1 MPRGTLHGGGLS
13 WKASGRR
20 RQTVSSKAQG
30 GRSGLKGGGGPHGA
44 PQPLASGQMRCDTC
58 FSFLTGQGGCGKQLG
73 GRMGCA
79 RPIPSGCEK
88 GVSPLLQHRA
98 HGPRHSCPGG
108 SGAHKQALPDSCLP
122 ACSAT
127 RQTQVTPNL
136 EPRGVVTPGA
146 EDVLGNDLFVVPFC
160 FSCIVS
166 VSVSGYAP
174 GRMDNVSFQ
183 LPEALSSISEASRA
197 GNLAPRTCWLV
208 DLQETAP

>member
-1 MPRGTLHGGGLS
+1 MPWWEWRPQ
-13 WKASGRR
+13 A
-20 RQTVSSKAQG
+20 
-30 GRSGLKGGGGPHGA
+30 GPARLLPPSLFHHPPNTG
-44 PQPLASGQMRCDTC
+44 DT
-58 FSFLTGQGGCGKQLG
+58 
-73 GRMGCA
+73 
-79 RPIPSGCEK
+79 
-88 GVSPLLQHRA
+88 
-98 HGPRHSCPGG
+98 
-108 SGAHKQALPDSCLP
+108 
-122 ACSAT
+122 
-127 RQTQVTPNL
+127 

-183 LPEALSSISEASRA
+183 LPEALSSVSEASRA